1 MRYTAIRRGAAI
13 ATLGWLTAQV
23 AAVLATATAA
33 VGPLTYMAVSAVYI
47 AGALICHQ
55 RPERSFHVW
64 GAQWPVCARCLGL
77 YAGAAI
83 GAVLAA
89 CTPSSSIEFRAVSAA
104 RTILAIAILP
114 TAATLAYE
122 WTTGITPSNVMRM
135 GTALPAGAVVC
146 WLVVAAVT
154 PRAAVG
160 VH

>member
-1 MRYTAIRRGAAI
+1 MRRGAAI
-13 ATLGWLTAQV
+13 GTLGWLAAQ
-23 AAVLATATAA
+23 AAALLVTATAA
-33 VGPLTYMAVSAVYI
+33 VGPLTYIVASTVYV

-83 GAVLAA
+83 GAVIAA
-89 CTPSSSIEFRAVSAA
+89 WAPSSSIESRAVSAA

-114 TAATLAYE
+114 TVVTLAYE
-122 WTTGITPSNVMRM
+122 WATGITPSNMLRL
-135 GTALPAGAVVC
+135 GTALPVGAVAC